1 MAEDAGAAWQLAKVF
16 LKQRGYGEMYADTL
30 KGVEL
35 EDDVWHITA
44 AFDYLGELRRADV
57 WIDSTTRKVIR
68 YQVQP

>member
-1 MAEDAGAAWQLAKVF
+1 
-16 LKQRGYGEMYADTL
+16 MYADTL

-35 EDDVWHITA
+35 QNDVWHITA

-57 WIDSTTRKVIR
+57 WIDSTTGKVIR